1 MRYARIAGII
11 AALGVAAGCNPA
23 QSGPALGTEDSVIVI
38 ALDSLWAAVGDQ
50 VQSALEPRIFT
61 VREEKTFEL
70 TQGSPVEETWL
81 DLRRFRNVITI
92 GSAGDAWVEPVL
104 GGGGEGVEPPA
115 VVERR
120 NVWARGQL
128 VTALVLPAGGGGEA
142 VSGLLNQVGDS
153 LDARFRRFAL
163 SRMFMSGADSALA
176 DTLWNER
183 GYSLLLPQIYDRTVY
198 DDADVFTSVSQVQGV
213 LVRTIFVGWRP
224 GIVENPTVAMA
235 LAFRDSASAREYEPQ
250 HRVQPDRIEART
262 VPTSGREAFEV
273 QGVWSSRDDS
283 WPAAGPFIVR
293 IIPCHA
299 QDRTYFIDAWVY
311 APGREKYEYMIQLH
325 TLLDTFRCGG
335 RSAGSPAGAGS

>member
-1 MRYARIAGII
+1 MRYARIAGIL
-11 AALGVAAGCNPA
+11 AALGAAAGCNPERN
-23 QSGPALGTEDSVIVI
+23 GPALGTEDRVIVI
-38 ALDSLWAAVGDQ
+38 AIDSLWNAVGDR

-61 VREEKTFEL
+61 VRDEKTFEL
-70 TQGSPVEETWL
+70 AHGSPVDETWL
-81 DLRRFRNVITI
+81 DLRRYRSVITI
-92 GSAGDAWVEPVL
+92 GSPGDPWVQPVL
-104 GGGGEGVEPPA
+104 DGYGEVDPPA

-120 NVWARGQL
+120 NVWSRGQL
-128 VTALVLPAGGGGEA
+128 VTALVLPPASGEDA
-142 VSGLLNQVGDS
+142 VAGLLGQVGDS
-153 LDARFRRFAL
+153 LDARFRRYAL
-163 SRMFMSGADSALA
+163 SRMFLSGADSALA

-198 DDADVFTSVSQVQGV
+198 DDADVFTSVSQVGGV

-224 GIVENPTVAMA
+224 GIVEEPTVDMA

-283 WPAAGPFIVR
+283 WPAAGPFLVR

-299 QDRTYFIDAWVY
+299 QNRTYFIDAWVY

-325 TLLDTFRCGG
+325 TLLDTFRCGD